1 MYETAARARP
11 LTINAATAC
20 PGTVG
25 PPTALVIRRQF
36 ADLADERAYAA
47 QYRWAFIAF
56 VGQYGRHATTYAQQY
71 EAARL
76 SAIAIVADPRF
87 RMRYQHRD
95 AAKNRA
101 MVQALRY
108 WRGYQDILPAD
119 EVARRR
125 DAYRETLPLLGRL
138 RMRYAG
144 WRAAAWQSH
153 PKVGQDSPA
162 FLAGTGAIP

>member
-1 MYETAARARP
+1 MHETSTRARP
-11 LTINAATAC
+11 LTINAVTAC
-20 PGTVG
+20 PGTVS
-25 PPTALVIRRQF
+25 PPAALAIRRQF
-36 ADLADERAYAA
+36 ADCADECAYAA

-95 AAKNRA
+95 VAKNRA

-119 EVARRR
+119 EIARRR

-153 PKVGQDSPA
+153 PQVGQDSPA
-162 FLAGTGAIP
+162 FLAEASATH